1 MEEVCDWIYS
11 SKQWYKLKKFVVY
24 YKKQGTVK
32 IFQYSI
38 GVAHKGK
45 K

>member
-11 SKQWYKLKKFVVY
+11 SKQWYKSKKFVVY
-24 YKKQGTVK
+24 YKKWENVK

>member
-1 MEEVCDWIYS
+1 MKS
-11 SKQWYKLKKFVVY
+11 KKFVVY